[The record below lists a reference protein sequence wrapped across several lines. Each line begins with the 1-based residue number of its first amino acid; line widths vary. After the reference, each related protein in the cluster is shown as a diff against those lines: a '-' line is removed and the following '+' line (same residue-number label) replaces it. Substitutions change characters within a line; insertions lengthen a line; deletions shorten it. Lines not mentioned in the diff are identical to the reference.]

1 MITFVSF
8 MIWFLFFLD
17 APDGAKLISVPS
29 NTTVLRKS
37 PLNLTCQADASPE
50 AKFHLYFNGRLKRAN
65 SSGIFNV
72 TVMSDGVYTC
82 VPSNKYGDGKN
93 ASVIVTTVGELKFRL
108 IYSISKAGKS
118 LTSDLLLFLFMQ
130 MFLW

>member
-1 MITFVSF
+1 M
-8 MIWFLFFLD
+8 
-17 APDGAKLISVPS
+17 
-29 NTTVLRKS
+29 LRKS

-82 VPSNKYGDGKN
+82 VPFNKVGAGKN
-93 ASVIVTTVGELKFRL
+93 ANVSVTAVGELKFRL
-108 IYSISKAGKS
+108 IYSIAKTGKS
-118 LTSDLLLFLFMQ
+118 LTMNK
-130 MFLW
+130 

>member
-1 MITFVSF
+1 M
-8 MIWFLFFLD
+8 
-17 APDGAKLISVPS
+17 
-29 NTTVLRKS
+29 LRKS
-37 PLNLTCQADASPE
+37 PLSLACRADANPVAE
-50 AKFHLYFNGRLKRAN
+50 FHLYFNGRLIITN

-130 MFLW
+130 MFL